1 MKQLGMSWSQDIKTI
16 EDTKDKLFTE
26 VQKIINQKIKDDLQ
40 KNFG

>member
-1 MKQLGMSWSQDIKTI
+1 MSWSQDIKTI